1 MARNNVWMS
10 VSDLMTGLMIIF
22 LFIAIAYIKRVQNN
36 QSVLNEYVE
45 NRSVLHD
52 KLAEEFRKESNE
64 GQMTIK
70 GDLSMRFEN
79 AETLFPSGSSSLSP
93 AYKAILSDVMP
104 RYLTILLNDTMR
116 DKIREIRIEGHTD
129 DTPAPG
135 YHSDP
140 YLANVILSQK
150 RALSV
155 LAFIRE
161 LPAYKGYSEQ
171 EQRLLE
177 YWFTANGLSYGRALD
192 ADGTFALISGNPI
205 SKEDS
210 RRVEIRIVTSGDEVL
225 ENFVIQN
232 NKISD

>member
-1 MARNNVWMS
+1 
-10 VSDLMTGLMIIF
+10 
-22 LFIAIAYIKRVQNN
+22 
-36 QSVLNEYVE
+36 
-45 NRSVLHD
+45 
-52 KLAEEFRKESNE
+52 
-64 GQMTIK
+64 
-70 GDLSMRFEN
+70 
-79 AETLFPSGSSSLSP
+79 
-93 AYKAILSDVMP
+93 
-104 RYLTILLNDTMR
+104 MR

-135 YHSDP
+135 YDTDP

-155 LAFIRE
+155 LRFIRD
-161 LPAYKGYSEQ
+161 LPEYKRYSEE

-192 ADGTFALISGNPI
+192 VDGKFALISGNPI
-205 SKEDS
+205 SKEHS

-232 NKISD
+232 NRITN